1 MQALPAGA
9 CDAHLH
15 VFDPRLDTRFGAEAP
30 QAMRAHATAADYAQL
45 RGAMGLERA
54 VIVQPRA
61 HGTDNRATLQAIGSL
76 GASRT
81 HGIAVVHPDITDAQ
95 LQALHDGGIRGI
107 RFSLHT
113 DHDAVV
119 RLDMLE
125 PLAERIAALGWHV
138 QLHWLASQIEAHAA
152 LLQRLPCIL
161 VFDHMARLA
170 DGTGG
175 ADGAGVHQS
184 AFGVVRGLVQQGRA
198 WVKLSGPYLNSRAG
212 LAAGYADCDAL
223 AQAWVAE
230 APQRLVWGSDW
241 PHVTEAAHP
250 PQTPMLLALLSRWIP
265 DAALRAR
272 VLVDNA
278 AELYGFD

>member
-1 MQALPAGA
+1 MHALPAGA

-15 VFDPRLDTRFGAEAP
+15 VFDPRFAAEAP
-30 QAMRAHATAADYAQL
+30 QAMRSHATAADYAQL

-61 HGTDNRATLQAIGSL
+61 HGTDNRATLQAIKVL
-76 GASRT
+76 GAART
-81 HGIAVVHPDITDAQ
+81 RGIAVVHPDITDAQ

-113 DHDAVV
+113 EHDAAV

-138 QLHWLASQIEAHAA
+138 QLHWLGSQIKEHAE
-152 LLQRLPCIL
+152 LLRRLPCTL

-170 DGTGG
+170 GD
-175 ADGAGVHQS
+175 AGLHQA
-184 AFGVVRGLVQQGRA
+184 AFDVVRGLVQQGKA

-212 LAAGYADCDAL
+212 LAAGYADSDVL
-223 AQAWVAE
+223 ARAWVAE

-265 DAALRAR
+265 DGALRAR

-278 AELYGFD
+278 AQLYGFD

>member
-15 VFDPRLDTRFGAEAP
+15 VFDPRFDTRFWAEAP

-61 HGTDNRATLQAIGSL
+61 HGTDNRATLHAIQSL
-76 GASRT
+76 GAASTR
-81 HGIAVVHPDITDAQ
+81 GIAVVHPEITDAQ
-95 LQALHDGGIRGI
+95 LQALHEGGIRGI

-113 DHDAVV
+113 EHDAAV

-138 QLHWLASQIEAHAA
+138 QLHWLASQIAAHAA
-152 LLQRLPCIL
+152 LLQRLPCTL

-170 DGTGG
+170 TD
-175 ADGAGVHQS
+175 AGRHQP
-184 AFGVVRGLVQQGRA
+184 AFDVVRGLVQQGRA

-212 LAAGYADCDAL
+212 LAAGYADCEPL

>member
-1 MQALPAGA
+1 MHALPAGA

-15 VFDPRLDTRFGAEAP
+15 VFDPRFGTRSDTRFDTRFG
-30 QAMRAHATAADYAQL
+30 AHATAADYAQL

-61 HGTDNRATLQAIGSL
+61 HGTDNQVTLNAIQSL
-76 GASRT
+76 GAASTR
-81 HGIAVVHPDITDAQ
+81 GIAVVHPEITDAQ

-113 DHDAVV
+113 EHDAAV

-152 LLQRLPCIL
+152 LLQRLPCTL

-170 DGTGG
+170 DS
-175 ADGAGVHQS
+175 ADGAGVHQP

-241 PHVTEAAHP
+241 PHVTEVAHP

-265 DAALRAR
+265 DAAQRER
-272 VLVDNA
+272 VLVHNA